1 MSAINE
7 GVAIVE
13 DDNNARAGLLRMVA
27 ESVGKDT
34 VTEVEAVEHL
44 NNVEF
49 PEELTFVVQTAAD
62 IDQMLASFTFAQ

>member
-7 GVAIVE
+7 GVAIAE
-13 DDNNARAGLLRMVA
+13 DGNNARAGLLRMVA

-34 VTEVEAVEHL
+34 VTEVEAIAHL

-49 PEELTFVVQTAAD
+49 PADLTFVVKNAAD
-62 IDQMLASFTFAQ
+62 VDQMLASFTFAQ